1 MKKNLLLLFLALVP
15 CYLLQAQSFF
25 LDSYYSDDGFDRVQY
40 YYNNDNLLESYHV
53 VSGVPG
59 DNEQFI
65 DSLYYDERGNVI
77 RVNSYQYYNDQ
88 WIFPCYI
95 EYTYDDKN
103 NRTSRTNYNDFG
115 SGHEIQGV
123 YTYFYE
129 DDVLTRYEMT
139 LGGSLLMRGTYTY
152 NAQGLLDEL
161 VEEMYSSW
169 MYTWE
174 NSSKTKH
181 TYDANGNE
189 TQTAYYYWDY
199 SWVPESVVNRTFDE
213 NNNCMIREQI
223 YNGTVADRVSYVYDY
238 DYSINDC
245 LMPYHP
251 EPSYTWDDFRGNKP
265 LGFGWETA
273 DDGGTLVYICDY
285 IFEYGELD
293 DAVSANYARPEMAVI
308 FPNPTDGELNI
319 SLDGLKRVEILDV
332 NGKLVMQ
339 SDANG
344 KMLKMNVSEL
354 ASGLYFVKSY
364 NGQTWTMNKIQVK

>member
-1 MKKNLLLLFLALVP
+1 MKRNLLLLLLALVP
-15 CYLLQAQSFF
+15 CCFIQAQCFF
-25 LDSYYSDDGFDRVQY
+25 LDSYYSNDHFDHVQF
-40 YYNNDNLLESYHV
+40 YYNNENLLESYHV
-53 VSGVPG
+53 TTGIEG
-59 DNEQFI
+59 EQEEFI
-65 DSLYYDERGNVI
+65 DSLFYDERGNVI
-77 RVNSYQYYNDQ
+77 RVNSYQYYNNQ

-95 EYTYDDKN
+95 EYTYDDKD

-123 YTYFYE
+123 YTYIYE
-129 DDVLTRYEMT
+129 DNVLTRYEMT
-139 LGGSLLMRGTYTY
+139 LGGMLLMRGTYTY

-161 VEEMYSSW
+161 VEETYSSW

-189 TQTAYYYWDY
+189 TKTEYFYWDY
-199 SWVPESVVNRTFDE
+199 SWVPELVTTRIFDE
-213 NNNCMIREQI
+213 NNNCTIREQS
-223 YNGTVADRVSYVYDY
+223 YNGTVTDRVSYAYDT

-251 EPSYTWDDFRGNKP
+251 EPAYTWDEFHGNKP
-265 LGFGWETA
+265 IGFGWEA
-273 DDGGTLVYICDY
+273 ANDGGQLVYVCDY
-285 IFEYGELD
+285 IFQYGELD
-293 DAVSANYARPEMAVI
+293 NAVSANYARPEMAVI

-339 SDANG
+339 SEANG
-344 KMLKMNVSEL
+344 KMLKMNVPGL
-354 ASGLYFVKSY
+354 ASGLYFIKSY
-364 NGQTWTMNKIQVK
+364 NGMTCTMNKIQVK